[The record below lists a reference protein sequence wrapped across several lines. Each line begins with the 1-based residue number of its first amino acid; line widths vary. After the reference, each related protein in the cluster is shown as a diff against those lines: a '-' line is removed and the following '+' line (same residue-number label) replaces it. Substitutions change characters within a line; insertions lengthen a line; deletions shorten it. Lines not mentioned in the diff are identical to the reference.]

1 MNWWKKF
8 IKRFSPYNLV
18 IMALVAAIGIAVKPV
33 TITLAHI
40 ITGPL
45 YVPGGVVGGGL
56 YMMWIVIG
64 AGLVGISGTATLIGI
79 IQAFMVI
86 LLGSYGTHG
95 ALSLLTYSIP
105 GIFIDLLLLI
115 MKNHRHI
122 CCPLCAFL
130 AGAVANIGGTGIVSL
145 AFFNLPLIPLLLSI
159 FLAAL
164 SGGLGGLLAFYIIT
178 QLRKMK
184 IAKSITH

>member
-8 IKRFSPYNLV
+8 IKRFSPYNLA
-18 IMALVAAIGIAVKPV
+18 IMALVSAIGIAVKP
-33 TITLAHI
+33 ITTSLSHI

-45 YVPGGVVGGGL
+45 YVPGGVVAGGL

-64 AGLVGISGTATLIGI
+64 AGLVGIPGTAAFIGI
-79 IQAFMVI
+79 IQALMVI
-86 LLGSYGTHG
+86 ILGSYGTHG
-95 ALSLLTYSIP
+95 VLSLLTYSVP
-105 GIFIDLLLLI
+105 GVFIDLLLLI
-115 MKNHRHI
+115 MRDHRHI
-122 CCPLCAFL
+122 CCPLCGFL
-130 AGAVANIGGTGIVSL
+130 AGAVANIGGTCIVSL

-159 FLAAL
+159 SLAAL

-184 IAKSITH
+184 IAKSID

>member
-18 IMALVAAIGIAVKPV
+18 IIALVSAIGIAVKPF
-33 TITLAHI
+33 TTTFAHI

-45 YVPGGVVGGGL
+45 YIPGGVVGGGL

-64 AGLVGISGTATLIGI
+64 TGLVGIPGTATLIGI

-86 LLGSYGTHG
+86 ILGSYGTHG
-95 ALSLLTYSIP
+95 ALSLLTYSVP
-105 GIFIDLLLLI
+105 GVFIDLLLLF
-115 MKNHRHI
+115 MRGHRHI

-130 AGAVANIGGTGIVSL
+130 AGAVANIGGTVVVSL

-159 FLAAL
+159 TLAAL
-164 SGGLGGLLAFYIIT
+164 SGGLGGLIAFYILS
-178 QLRKMK
+178 QLRKMDIMK
-184 IAKSITH
+184 VVTR